1 MTNNV
6 ITGDEAIW
14 KNTAINSQSTDILR
28 IINSSP
34 TLVSELLKY
43 NADVLNG
50 TANSITITL
59 DPNKLNSLS
68 FSGSDGNEIVFGG
81 NYLSWSADDFIG
93 KLSHEIGHY
102 INYSDDKTIFTG
114 VGIIS
119 STSPQI
125 VNGEL
130 ESLFEARAAANNYII
145 RREIS
150 DATGGKEKIQLNGD
164 DRTNGL
170 LQSTLD
176 KAYAAGVANGL
187 SPDQLRSS
195 LVDAAAPIMANIIPD
210 GGLSYYNDG
219 ATTDRLSYYFGLLPK
234 NSSLQGSTQGTVT
247 NLNFVDDPSTGKI
260 ESINIKFST
269 GESGSQIFSNGQISS
284 ASYTDQFGN
293 IIANIAYTHNSDGGY
308 SANFTDGAGHL
319 TDTQN
324 VAADGSYSDI
334 QYNSSSGLEIS
345 QTNYNTSGI
354 KTYKDDYNGSG
365 QLVSEENYNAS
376 GQETEQKL
384 VTPGTLNVNKAIFYD
399 PATGSETYEQ
409 NFDSTGHLTYRDDY
423 NSSGQLVSEE
433 NYNSAGQEVDQQLVT
448 PGTLNVYEKLVFDP
462 STGQETA
469 QQNFNTSGQLTSQDN
484 FNTSGQ
490 LVSQDDYNSAGQEVD
505 RLLVTPGT
513 TNVYGKL
520 IFDPNT
526 GQETAQQN
534 FNTSGQLTSQDNF
547 NTSGQ
552 LVSQDDYNSAG
563 QEVDRLLVTP
573 GTTNVYEK
581 LLFDPGTGQETAQQN
596 FNTSGQLTSQ
606 DDFNASGQLVT
617 QENYNTAGQETEQI
631 FVTPGTS
638 NINKEVFFDPSTGKE
653 TYQEDFDA
661 SGHLTTRDDYN
672 TSGQLVSQENY
683 NSAGQETEQLLVI
696 PGTTTVTQGIFY
708 DTSGK
713 VTSISNY
720 DTSGNETSRTS
731 YNTDGLRTEQQIF
744 NTSTGKETERDLY
757 ATPGSST
764 ASTVME
770 FASSG
775 WESFQN
781 DYDSNGGLLSQ
792 ENFDTGDGHLI
803 SKEIVVGGLE
813 TEQLLYTPGWQYASS
828 ETFFNSNGTENA
840 RFSFNSAGQETQ
852 EDMFGGASQ
861 EFERLIFNSGSPFAN
876 TEIHYNSN
884 GLISQQF
891 TFNNNGQELEQDDYN
906 SAGQQID
913 AFRYN
918 AGMQYAYR
926 EDIFQPG
933 EPFSQQGISFDQLTG
948 QSTGETTFDPATGI
962 PISSDPNWNQFDA
975 ILNGGTGSTG
985 GTYYSGSGYGFIAFE
1000 GGDGAIFGGFGFAG
1014 AAGVSNL
1021 DQSGNTSLL
1030 MTRLGMQDDQA
1041 VFNQALDQ
1049 AKNSA
1054 AATPSFG
1061 SGTPNVEGHWNKS
1074 VITWSVSN
1082 LDANGLPFDASATA
1096 QYSQALQQAFATW
1109 SAQTGIVFDEVSD
1122 GAASDIR
1129 IDWRQLDT
1137 ATTGVI
1143 GFTSAQTQ
1151 NGTTITNAH
1160 IQLEDPTQT
1169 ALVPTSAGALLY
1181 SDTQATLQQTALHE
1195 IGHALGLGDTSDANS
1210 VMYYELTGQ
1219 NQTLDATDQL
1229 GAQRVGV
1236 NSHVSPD
1243 TQLGQWVQ
1251 ALSSYNAS
1259 TPASFQANEHVVT
1272 AIHPTL
1278 ASSLR

>member
-1 MTNNV
+1 MSNFDTP
-6 ITGDEAIW
+6 ITGQETMWGPNFNPTDEEL
-14 KNTAINSQSTDILR
+14 KL
-28 IINSSP
+28 INSSP
-34 TLVSELLKY
+34 LLVSEL
-43 NADVLNG
+43 NAYQQAVDQGLADPIAQFPLG
-50 TANSITITL
+50 TNNKGFDSLQTITHSETVNGQSVIVQQIQL
-59 DPNKLNSLS
+59 GLGILGGSDTTFVGDLSYELGHFMNFSKDQQLYDNLVLSSNSSDPNFQINS
-68 FSGSDGNEIVFGG
+68 GV
-81 NYLSWSADDFIG
+81 IG
-93 KLSHEIGHY
+93 
-102 INYSDDKTIFTG
+102 TIT
-114 VGIIS
+114 
-119 STSPQI
+119 
-125 VNGEL
+125 EA
-130 ESLFEARAAANNYII
+130 ESEANNFAVQQQILKK
-145 RREIS
+145 
-150 DATGGKEKIQLNGD
+150 TGQLVKLNGD
-164 DRTNGL
+164 VNSNGTLQATLDQTFSQDKTQGVDPSQDLNKFEQAVSGLMGTLQFSTDGNFFDYYANHPQDLQDYMHPPSNDSTSTNGV
-170 LQSTLD
+170 QGSQEDVTAVSINYD
-176 KAYAAGVANGL
+176 PAAGVL
-187 SPDQLRSS
+187 STT
-195 LVDAAAPIMANIIPD
+195 NITQTD
-210 GGLSYYNDG
+210 GSKEYL
-219 ATTDRLSYYFGLLPK
+219 TF
-234 NSSLQGSTQGTVT
+234 T
-247 NLNFVDDPSTGKI
+247 NN
-260 ESINIKFST
+260 E
-269 GESGSQIFSNGQISS
+269 ISS
-284 ASYTDQFGN
+284 AIYTDGQGN
-293 IIANIAYTHNSDGGY
+293 ITSQVEYTHNSDGSY

-324 VAADGSYSDI
+324 VAVDGSYSDI
-334 QYNSSSGLEIS
+334 QYNINTGLEIS
-345 QTNYNTSGI
+345 QTNYNASGI
-354 KTYKDDYNGSG
+354 ETYK
-365 QLVSEENYNAS
+365 
-376 GQETEQKL
+376 
-384 VTPGTLNVNKAIFYD
+384 
-399 PATGSETYEQ
+399 
-409 NFDSTGHLTYRDDY
+409 DDY

-448 PGTLNVYEKLVFDP
+448 PGTLNVYEKLIFDP
-462 STGQETA
+462 GTGQETA

-484 FNTSGQ
+484 YTSG
-490 LVSQDDYNSAGQEVD
+490 E
-505 RLLVTPGT
+505 
-513 TNVYGKL
+513 
-520 IFDPNT
+520 
-526 GQETAQQN
+526 
-534 FNTSGQLTSQDNF
+534 
-547 NTSGQ
+547 

-581 LLFDPGTGQETAQQN
+581 LVFDPGTGQETAQQN

-631 FVTPGTS
+631 FVAPGTS
-638 NINKEVFFDPSTGKE
+638 NITKEVFFDPTTGKE

-661 SGHLTTRDDYN
+661 SGNLTTRDDYN

-683 NSAGQETEQLLVI
+683 NAVGQEIEQLLVV

-708 DTSGK
+708 DTNGK

-731 YNTDGLRTEQQIF
+731 YNADGLRTEQQIF
-744 NTSTGKETERDLY
+744 DTSTGEETERDLY

-828 ETFFNSNGTENA
+828 EIFFNSNGTENA
-840 RFSFNSAGQETQ
+840 QFSFDSTGQETQ
-852 EDMFGGASQ
+852 EDMFGGASL
-861 EFERLIFNSGSPFAN
+861 EFERLIFNSGSQFAN

-884 GLISQQF
+884 GVISQQF
-891 TFNNNGQELEQDDYN
+891 TFNDSGQELEQDDYN
-906 SAGQQID
+906 GAGQQID

-985 GTYYSGSGYGFIAFE
+985 GTYYSGSGYGFVALE

-1014 AAGVSNL
+1014 AAGASNL
-1021 DQSGNTSLL
+1021 DQNGIASLL
-1030 MTRLGMQDDQA
+1030 MSRLGMQDDPADQA
-1041 VFNQALDQ
+1041 AFNQALDQ
-1049 AKNSA
+1049 VKNSA
-1054 AATPSFG
+1054 EATPSFG
-1061 SGTPNVEGHWNKS
+1061 SGTPNVEGHWDKS

-1082 LDANGLPFDASATA
+1082 LDANGLPLDASAMA
-1096 QYSQALQQAFATW
+1096 QYSQTLEQAFATW
-1109 SAQTGIVFDEVSD
+1109 SAQTGIVFNEVSD
-1122 GAASDIR
+1122 GTASDIR
-1129 IDWRQLDT
+1129 IDWSQFDT
-1137 ATTGVI
+1137 STTGVI
-1143 GFTSAQTQ
+1143 GFTSAKMQ
-1151 NGTTITNAH
+1151 NGMTITNAH

-1169 ALVPTSAGALLY
+1169 AFVPTSAGALLY
-1181 SDTQATLQQTALHE
+1181 SGTQATLEQTALHE

-1219 NQTLDATDQL
+1219 NRTLDVTDQL

-1236 NSHVSPD
+1236 NSQVSPD

-1251 ALSSYNAS
+1251 ALSSYSAPA
-1259 TPASFQANEHVVT
+1259 PASFQANGHVVT